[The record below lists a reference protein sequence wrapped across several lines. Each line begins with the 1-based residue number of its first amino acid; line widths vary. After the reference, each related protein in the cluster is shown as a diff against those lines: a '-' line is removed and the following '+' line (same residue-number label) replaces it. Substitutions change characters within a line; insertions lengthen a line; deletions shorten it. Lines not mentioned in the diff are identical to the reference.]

1 MNECA
6 SSILSGCEHGCVNTL
21 TSFRCT
27 CRSGYKL
34 APNQKNCWG
43 KFSSFQSLFKFHYLD
58 INECVETPSVCQ
70 QLCENTPGNTI
81 LNGIVKLTFSF
92 LGSYICKCA
101 PGYIKSVDGRNCYR
115 TNRMFMFSLHISL
128 LFHLGTI
135 VPYVFY
141 TNKYYVRAIDL
152 DEQTELMIARDFIE
166 LSSIAYDW
174 KDRKLYVG
182 DTFGSKIYRMN
193 LNGTQSTAIIEGNSV
208 RFLRAL
214 AFDWIGRK
222 LYRLM
227 STPEIRVSELDGRN
241 DIVLLNS
248 RYLAQPNYLA
258 IDSLEG
264 YLFYS
269 DWGQAHIGR
278 INLDGS
284 NFMKIIGTDTAGPL
298 GLTVD
303 IITKRI
309 FWIDRRLQRVE

>member
-1 MNECA
+1 MTNLNR
-6 SSILSGCEHGCVNTL
+6 LS
-21 TSFRCT
+21 
-27 CRSGYKL
+27 
-34 APNQKNCWG
+34 
-43 KFSSFQSLFKFHYLD
+43 
-58 INECVETPSVCQ
+58 
-70 QLCENTPGNTI
+70 QLI
-81 LNGIVKLTFSF
+81 FSF

-101 PGYIKSVDGRNCYR
+101 PGYIKDGDDR
-115 TNRMFMFSLHISL
+115 TCLRTDRTCSFSSIISL

-135 VPYVFY
+135 VPDLFY
-141 TNKYYVRAIDL
+141 TNKYYVRIIGL
-152 DEQTELMIARDFIE
+152 NEQRESTIATGFME

-182 DTFGSKIYRMN
+182 DALASKIHRMD
-193 LNGTQSTAIIEGNSV
+193 LNGSQSTVLIEGSSV

-214 AFDWIGRK
+214 AIDWIGRK

-227 STPEIRVSELDGRN
+227 STPELRVTELDGRN
-241 DIVLLNS
+241 DISLLNN
-248 RYLAQPNYLA
+248 RYLSQPNYLA

-269 DWGQAHIGR
+269 DWGQPHIGR

-284 NFMKIIGTDTAGPL
+284 NFVKVIGTDTAGPL
-298 GLTVD
+298 GLTID